1 MIPFNVIKNVFIHHD
16 LNHSDT
22 DQTDS
27 LDKEKTLKY
36 PKPEQQIHRYK
47 VRANEGV
54 RRRRLKSPTTE
65 FKSLFNQDSFNNTS
79 SNNGGLSVK
88 LKLHE
93 NTKTSNNDWVG
104 VGRPRR
110 IITLSSD
117 DDHKYPLPSPDQTT
131 SWNDGVNIWSP
142 PSTAPSTAG
151 HTSFGNL
158 AFN

>member
-1 MIPFNVIKNVFIHHD
+1 MKTNRIIFKTNPTFRKFVAIHE
-16 LNHSDT
+16 
-22 DQTDS
+22 
-27 LDKEKTLKY
+27 DKVN
-36 PKPEQQIHRYK
+36 I
-47 VRANEGV
+47 
-54 RRRRLKSPTTE
+54 
-65 FKSLFNQDSFNNTS
+65 NNTIDA
-79 SNNGGLSVK
+79 
-88 LKLHE
+88 E